1 MEGED
6 FLQEDAA
13 ALASLEERVARL
25 EANHARLR
33 QFLMILAE
41 ALRNEEHD
49 SRRQSPPSP

>member
-6 FLQEDAA
+6 FFQDDRPAM
-13 ALASLEERVARL
+13 ASLEERVARL
-25 EANHARLR
+25 EANHSRLR

-41 ALRNEEHD
+41 ALRNQEHD

>member
-6 FLQEDAA
+6 FLQGDAA
-13 ALASLEERVARL
+13 ALSSLEERVARL

-41 ALRNEEHD
+41 ALRNEEHE

>member
-1 MEGED
+1 MEGDD
-6 FLQEDAA
+6 FFQDDRA

-25 EANHARLR
+25 EANHGRLR